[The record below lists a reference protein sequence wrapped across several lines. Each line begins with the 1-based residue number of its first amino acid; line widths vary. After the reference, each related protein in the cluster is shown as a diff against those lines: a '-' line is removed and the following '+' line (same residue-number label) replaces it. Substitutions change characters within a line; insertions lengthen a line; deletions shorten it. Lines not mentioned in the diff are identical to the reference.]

1 MLKPSPSTY
10 PAPFKRYIDQVPDEE
25 LFTAFKNQLPAI
37 KEFLTSIS
45 EEKSLYAYAEGKWTL
60 REVLQHIID
69 GERVFTYRA
78 LCFAR
83 KESASLPSF
92 EENEYAANS
101 NANSRTWQSLADEL
115 LAVRKTT
122 EMLFES
128 FTEEALNSSGIGA
141 PSITPISSPSLPRA
155 RVILD
160 TTVSVSKSGASAT
173 RTLVPSNGSTIR
185 DRIVE
190 SAPPTPTVG
199 KGPRKPR
206 L

>member
-10 PAPFKRYIDQVPDEE
+10 PGAFKRYIDQVPDEE
-25 LFTAFKNQLPAI
+25 LFTAFKKQLPAI

-83 KESASLPSF
+83 KEQASLPSF

-101 NANSRTWQSLADEL
+101 NANSRTWQSLADEF

-128 FTEEALNSSGIGA
+128 FTEEALNNSGIA
-141 PSITPISSPSLPRA
+141 NNNPISVSALGF
-155 RVILD
+155 
-160 TTVSVSKSGASAT
+160 TTIGHFYHHKKV
-173 RTLVPSNGSTIR
+173 
-185 DRIVE
+185 VE
-190 SAPPTPTVG
+190 E
-199 KGPRKPR
+199 RYQ
-206 L
+206 